1 MRFIDRTI
9 RIPLPTREKISRRK
23 GFAPWA
29 VALCVT
35 VGLADT
41 ALAVPTVSQAS
52 GAFNHKAIVTIT
64 GSGFGSKATAAP
76 LVWDDA
82 SGTNVLSKWSGY
94 WPDIAL
100 NPNGT
105 RNLSGDMQYM
115 SAPVL
120 GANPPHNR
128 TGRYLTGLHGSCGNF
143 HTGQDVAVWKDFTRV
158 EGGFVYFSWY
168 NYVNPNWGF
177 TGGMMPEDG
186 NFKIFGYSV
195 QGSIYELP
203 NNWYI
208 AQWDG
213 AGRGLYSATA
223 TNYETIIN
231 DDSGGSGLIGGV
243 FQGAMINPLGG
254 AWVKQEVLIKVS
266 SSAGLL
272 QMFENGFRNVNYTGR
287 TDAYPNTGR
296 SAGIGGF
303 ARSCENPNNR
313 RYFADIYMD
322 TSAQR
327 VVLGNASTY
336 ATSTIREMQ
345 IPTSWAD
352 GSINVTVNLGKF
364 SLGQTAYLYVFDAT
378 GTPNAAGIPVTVG
391 ADGLTRPTN
400 LRVL

>member
-1 MRFIDRTI
+1 MI
-9 RIPLPTREKISRRK
+9 
-23 GFAPWA
+23 
-29 VALCVT
+29 

-41 ALAVPTVSQAS
+41 ASAAPTVTQAS
-52 GAFNHKAIVTIT
+52 GTFNHRAIVTIT
-64 GSGFGSKATAAP
+64 GAGFGTKATAAP

-82 SGTNVLSKWSGY
+82 TGTNVLSKWSGY
-94 WPDIAL
+94 WPTNAL
-100 NPNGT
+100 FGPGTTPNPGGN
-105 RNLSGDMQYM
+105 MQYM

-128 TGRYLTGLHGSCGNF
+128 TGRYLTGLHGSCGNAL
-143 HTGQDVAVWKDFTRV
+143 TGQNVAVWKNFTKV
-158 EGGFVYFSWY
+158 EGGYIYFSWY
-168 NYVNPNWGF
+168 NYVNPGWGF
-177 TGGMMPEDG
+177 TGGMSPADG

-208 AQWDG
+208 SQWDG

-231 DDSGGSGLIGGV
+231 DDSSPASGLTQLSGQV
-243 FQGAMINPLGG
+243 FQKAMINPLGG

-266 SSAGLL
+266 TGAGFLK
-272 QMFENGFRNVNYTGR
+272 MWENGFQNVNYTGG
-287 TDAYPNTGR
+287 TDAYPGTGR

-327 VVLGNASTY
+327 VMLGNAPTY
-336 ATSTIREMQ
+336 AASTIREMQ

-364 SLGQTAYLYVFDAT
+364 SLGQTAYLFVFDAT
-378 GTPNAAGIPVTVG
+378 GTENATGIPVTVG

>member
-1 MRFIDRTI
+1 VSAA
-9 RIPLPTREKISRRK
+9 PAISQVSGTYNHR
-23 GFAPWA
+23 A
-29 VALCVT
+29 T
-35 VGLADT
+35 V
-41 ALAVPTVSQAS
+41 
-52 GAFNHKAIVTIT
+52 IIT
-64 GSGFGSKATAAP
+64 GSGFGAKATATP

-94 WPDIAL
+94 WPDAAL

-105 RNLSGDMQYM
+105 ANPSGNMQYL

-158 EGGFVYFSWY
+158 EGGYVYFSWY
-168 NYVNPNWGF
+168 NYVNPGWVF
-177 TGGMMPEDG
+177 TGGMSPQDG

-195 QGSIYELP
+195 QGSIYEIP

-208 AQWDG
+208 SQWDG

-231 DDSGGSGLIGGV
+231 DDSSGSGLTQSSGQT
-243 FQGAMINPLGG
+243 FQGPMINPLGG

-287 TDAYPNTGR
+287 TDAYPGTAR

-303 ARSCENPNNR
+303 ARSCESLNNR

-327 VVLGNASTY
+327 VVLGNAATY
-336 ATSTIREMQ
+336 AASTLREMQ
-345 IPTSWAD
+345 IPTTWSD
-352 GSINVTVNLGKF
+352 GSISISVNLGKF
-364 SLGQTAYLYVFDAT
+364 SEGQTAYLYVFDAT
-378 GTPNAAGIPVTVG
+378 NTVSATGVPVTVG
-391 ADGLTRPTN
+391 NNRLTPPPN
-400 LRVL
+400 LRAS